1 MTQTLARMGKGDGT
15 AGAAR
20 RPMTGWTVLIWL
32 TGFFGVIFAVNGI
45 FLWVALGSFPGT
57 VVDSSYKAGQ
67 AFNNEVAAAREQ
79 ASRGWQVGVHLERS
93 IDGRAQI
100 AINAEKADGS
110 PVSGV
115 TFEAKLMHP
124 VAKGQDQTVDLIEGE
139 SGHYAALTPEP
150 LAAGNWHLIIE
161 AHGAEGRVFR
171 SENKLFLK
179 D

>member
-1 MTQTLARMGKGDGT
+1 MTQTLARTGKGDGT

-32 TGFFGVIFAVNGI
+32 CCFFGAVFAANGV
-45 FLWVALGSFPGT
+45 FLWVAIGSFPGT

-67 AFNNEVAAAREQ
+67 AFNGEVAAAREQ

-93 IDGRAQI
+93 IEGRAQI
-100 AINAEKADGS
+100 AITAEKADGS

-115 TFEAKLMHP
+115 SFEAKLMHP
-124 VAKGQDQTVDLIEGE
+124 VATGLDQTVDLIEGE

-150 LAAGNWHLIIE
+150 VAAGNWHLIIE